1 MKKAGDR
8 LATARSQMRA
18 EISSR
23 SGNIRS
29 SLISFIRS
37 PHGATSGAAN
47 NGSLCPFMGVLG
59 VTDDHWHERVPRVAM
74 DWATVDVGVASCLH
88 PVLGLGQS
96 AALVRCRGAPCLR
109 RFVVGKLLVDFQ
121 PSRQL
126 AGCGDLL
133 GH

>member
-1 MKKAGDR
+1 MTKSRGSVGNR
-8 LATARSQMRA
+8 MLAMRA

-96 AALVRCRGAPCLR
+96 AALVRCR
-109 RFVVGKLLVDFQ
+109 
-121 PSRQL
+121 
-126 AGCGDLL
+126 
-133 GH
+133 